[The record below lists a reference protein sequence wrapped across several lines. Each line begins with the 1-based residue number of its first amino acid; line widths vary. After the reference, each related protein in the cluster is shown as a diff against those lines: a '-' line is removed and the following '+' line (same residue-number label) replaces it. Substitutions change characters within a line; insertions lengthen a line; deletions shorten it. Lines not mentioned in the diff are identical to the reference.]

1 MAEAAPTSASEAG
14 DPTSDAAV
22 RREAG
27 AVRYIYIYI
36 YICIHICIYISS
48 IQKWCI

>member
-36 YICIHICIYISS
+36 YVYIYVS
-48 IQKWCI
+48 I